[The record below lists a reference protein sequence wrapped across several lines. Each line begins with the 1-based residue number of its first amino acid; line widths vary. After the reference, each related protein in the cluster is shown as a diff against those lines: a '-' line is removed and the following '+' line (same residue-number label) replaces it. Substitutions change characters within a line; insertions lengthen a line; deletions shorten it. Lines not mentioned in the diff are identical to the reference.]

1 MVLHL
6 SFYPYA
12 NKKRD
17 DIERQ
22 CDTKGVT
29 KGQHNEQDMTL
40 STAQTT
46 LSYRSESQS
55 SAS

>member
-6 SFYPYA
+6 TFYTSA

-17 DIERQ
+17 DTERQ

-40 STAQTT
+40 PTAQTT
-46 LSYRSESQS
+46 LSYHPEYQS

>member
-17 DIERQ
+17 DTERQ

-29 KGQHNEQDMTL
+29 KGQHNEQNMTL
-40 STAQTT
+40 PTAQTA

>member
-6 SFYPYA
+6 SFYTSA

-17 DIERQ
+17 DTERQ

-40 STAQTT
+40 PTAQTT
-46 LSYRSESQS
+46 LSYHPEYQS